1 MSGTQGVISALE
13 EQLAEVQRRNAQLD
27 SELRAAQLTK
37 LDMAASIAPVS
48 TTVTSTL
55 YSELFNLM
63 VILYQH
69 TIFRLRSRW
78 LLARQLAFFL
88 FVMVVLI
95 DI

>member
-48 TTVTSTL
+48 
-55 YSELFNLM
+55 
-63 VILYQH
+63 
-69 TIFRLRSRW
+69 
-78 LLARQLAFFL
+78 
-88 FVMVVLI
+88 
-95 DI
+95 

>member
-48 TTVTSTL
+48 STVIIMITG
-55 YSELFNLM
+55 
-63 VILYQH
+63 I
-69 TIFRLRSRW
+69 TIFGEVPCPCSLSHC
-78 LLARQLAFFL
+78 QNY
-88 FVMVVLI
+88 
-95 DI
+95 

>member
-1 MSGTQGVISALE
+1 MLNQYCPLCSQVSGTQGVISALE

-69 TIFRLRSRW
+69 TIFR
-78 LLARQLAFFL
+78 
-88 FVMVVLI
+88 
-95 DI
+95 